1 MRNYRASVT
10 GFPWFLHSIEYSS
23 KLDFIFDALSMEI
36 MALKHGLEVAQNVG
50 CNRILCCSDS
60 LDGIQAMQDGGYS
73 NRAATILDDFYHLA
87 TEFSKIHFEHNYGEP
102 NSVAHEIARYTR
114 SNDQQVWLDEAPD
127 FIVPLLVK
135 DVKLIMNE

>member
-1 MRNYRASVT
+1 
-10 GFPWFLHSIEYSS
+10 
-23 KLDFIFDALSMEI
+23 
-36 MALKHGLEVAQNVG
+36 MALKHGLELAQNVG